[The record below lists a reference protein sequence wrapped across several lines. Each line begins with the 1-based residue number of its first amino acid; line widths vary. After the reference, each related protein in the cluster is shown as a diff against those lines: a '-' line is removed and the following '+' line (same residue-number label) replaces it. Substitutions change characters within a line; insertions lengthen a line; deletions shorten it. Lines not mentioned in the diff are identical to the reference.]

1 MVRAAV
7 SAGRSPTSGDHEPLE
22 VQVEDLHKAF
32 GRNLVLRG
40 VNLSI
45 HRGEMVAIV
54 GASGGGKS
62 VLLKHL
68 IGTLRP
74 DNGRVRMADHESPGS
89 PLVDL
94 ATLDD
99 AGMDR
104 LRRHWAIV
112 FQKNALFSGTVY
124 ENVALGLS
132 DVKGMTDPQIHDRV
146 RQVLESVGLRFDEV
160 APMDRDQVSGGMAK
174 RVAIARALALD
185 PVLMFYDEPTTGL
198 DPGRSEQ
205 IQNLIAEVHARIAD
219 DGQKRTTVIVTHD
232 TALLFRLEPRI
243 VMLNEGVVDFDGT
256 AEAFQHADSAAVR
269 PYLELM
275 PLLQARARS

>member
-1 MVRAAV
+1 V
-7 SAGRSPTSGDHEPLE
+7 L
-22 VQVEDLHKAF
+22 VENLHKSF
-32 GRNLVLRG
+32 GRNQVLRG

-45 HRGEMVAIV
+45 RRGEMVAIV

-68 IGTLRP
+68 IGVLRP
-74 DNGRVRMADHESPGS
+74 DVGRVCTADHESPGS

-94 ATLDD
+94 ATLDE

-112 FQKNALFSGTVY
+112 FQKNALFSGTVFD
-124 ENVALGLS
+124 NVALGLS
-132 DVKGMTDPQIHDRV
+132 DVKGMSDQQIRDRV
-146 RQVLESVGLRFDEV
+146 RQVLESVGLGFDEV

-205 IQNLIAEVHARIAD
+205 IQNLIAEVHGRPAD
-219 DGQKRTTVIVTHD
+219 DGERRTTIIVTHD
-232 TALLFRLEPRI
+232 TGLLFRLQPRI
-243 VMLNEGVVDFDGT
+243 IMLHEGVVHFDGT
-256 AEAFQHADSAAVR
+256 AEAFQHSDSPAVR

-275 PLLQARARS
+275 PVLQARARS